1 MRRTNFYTLAKMK
14 KENDLLF
21 SDNGRHKI
29 FIDLKGL
36 DNAFITR
43 EMIEQIKPEIIK
55 YICGSVIEGSS
66 YCLKAVNHDNG
77 TENYIDIDFSIQ
89 KVFSKKSG
97 KLLYTYKEITGFSV
111 NSYKINIYGVVP
123 SGEMP
128 CATVT
133 YGTMENS
140 SIKRLIY
147 PDVEI

>member
-1 MRRTNFYTLAKMK
+1 MRRNNFYTLAKMK

-36 DNAFITR
+36 VNAFITS

-55 YICGSVIEGSS
+55 YIGSSVIEGSS
-66 YCLKAVNHDNG
+66 YCLKAINSDNG
-77 TENYIDIDFSIQ
+77 TENYIDIDFNIQ

-97 KLLYTYKEITGFSV
+97 RLLYTYKEICGFRI
-111 NSYKINIYGVVP
+111 NSYKINIYGIVP
-123 SGEMP
+123 NGEMP

-133 YGTMENS
+133 YGTMENN
-140 SIKRLIY
+140 SIRHLIY

>member
-1 MRRTNFYTLAKMK
+1 MRRNNFYTLAKMK

-36 DNAFITR
+36 DNAFITS

-55 YICGSVIEGSS
+55 YIGNSTIEGSV
-66 YCLKAVNHDNG
+66 YCLNAVNHDNG
-77 TENYIDIDFSIQ
+77 TENYIDIDFNIQ

-97 KLLYTYKEITGFSV
+97 KLLYTYKDVCGFRI
-111 NSYKINIYGVVP
+111 NSYKINIYGIV
-123 SGEMP
+123 SDNEMP

-133 YGTMENS
+133 YGTMENN

>member
-1 MRRTNFYTLAKMK
+1 MRRNNFYTLAKMK

-36 DNAFITR
+36 DNAFITS
-43 EMIEQIKPEIIK
+43 EMIEQIKPKIIK
-55 YICGSVIEGSS
+55 YIGGSVIEGSS
-66 YCLKAVNHDNG
+66 YCRAVNRDNG

-97 KLLYTYKEITGFSV
+97 KLLYTYKEICGFRI
-111 NSYKINIYGVVP
+111 NSYKLNIYGVVP

-147 PDVEI
+147 PDMEI